1 MLVRRNP
8 PGHAAAVRPMSA
20 PPQGLVVHPCQ
31 VQQACQHA
39 CFSKPTPGTHPPPT
53 RCLSRCTV
61 QDVASL
67 GILAEKLEGDK
78 SVLERQLAEAREAQ
92 VRGSRATV

>member
-1 MLVRRNP
+1 M
-8 PGHAAAVRPMSA
+8 
-20 PPQGLVVHPCQ
+20 
-31 VQQACQHA
+31 
-39 CFSKPTPGTHPPPT
+39 
-53 RCLSRCTV
+53 